1 MWWWSWFKKKKS
13 TLPVT
18 EDTIVDLAMSAK
30 VDPKEFNLQETPKEE
45 NSANA
50 PE

>member
-1 MWWWSWFKKKKS
+1 
-13 TLPVT
+13 
-18 EDTIVDLAMSAK
+18 MSAK

-45 NSANA
+45 NSTNA

>member
-1 MWWWSWFKKKKS
+1 
-13 TLPVT
+13 
-18 EDTIVDLAMSAK
+18 MSAK